1 MECDESSNVS
11 RDLIQLAEG
20 SDKRMTRLTACTI
33 NGHRFHTKDSETRK
47 KSQNSGVIVEIEHE
61 GKMIDFYGV
70 LTDMIQLTYIR
81 RNTVLNF
88 KCDW

>member
-47 KSQNSGVIVEIEHE
+47 KSQNSGVV
-61 GKMIDFYGV
+61 V
-70 LTDMIQLTYIR
+70 
-81 RNTVLNF
+81 
-88 KCDW
+88 